1 MTVAV
6 TGAGG
11 SAAGPALRLVASV
24 AAALSLTAL
33 LPGSALTAPAAED
46 VCLIAPRAESGPDG
60 RARAQVPIGRPTVF
74 AVGELESIAL
84 ERGGRLMWQ
93 RSASREGPIR
103 GPIAWPVAPIR
114 PGESVVLRLRPP
126 HAPPGDFAVIELV
139 GAPAAVM
146 ERGEALLRSLGN
158 DPVGWQ
164 RAFEQE
170 LLRGDLS
177 MAWALLFA
185 HEGPSSPELD
195 ALRLEVYRRGC
206 GSETP
211 TTKPPP
217 VSATV
222 IPGPYPS

>member
-6 TGAGG
+6 SGAGG
-11 SAAGPALRLVASV
+11 SSAGSALRLVATV

-33 LPGSALTAPAAED
+33 LPGSAQTAPAAED

-60 RARAQVPIGRPTVF
+60 RARALVPIGRPTVF
-74 AVGELESIAL
+74 AVGELESILL
-84 ERGGRLMWQ
+84 ERGGRVSWQ
-93 RSASREGPIR
+93 RRASPQELMR

-114 PGESVVLRLRPP
+114 PGETVVLRLRPP
-126 HAPPGDFAVIELV
+126 QAPPGDFAVIELV
-139 GAPAAVM
+139 GASPPAM

-170 LLRGDLS
+170 LVRGDLA

-206 GSETP
+206 GSEPSTAKP
-211 TTKPPP
+211 TTLSSTLVPRQF
-217 VSATV
+217 
-222 IPGPYPS
+222 PS